1 MITILKTKEKRL
13 TPITLKE
20 WQESRRDMHAYWIS
34 VSEPNPD
41 EINYLEEHL
50 GISIPKPEEMIDL
63 EVSENL
69 YLQDGNLY
77 MTAMMLT
84 GIDTHTPQNK
94 AVTFIITPHTIVSF
108 SYTEFKSIAALRSGN
123 FTELSAESVDGIL
136 LYILEAMVGRLS
148 DLLNK
153 VGHRSDQLSQ
163 NVFRGEKTGQTEEL
177 NFTNILKTVGS
188 AYDIMSYISES
199 LTSFYRLLGF
209 ARRHVDITKNQDVAH
224 DLDSLSMDITALNEQ
239 ANFESNKLMF
249 MLDATLG
256 LINIEQNG
264 TIKIFSVLAVVLMPP
279 TLVASIYG
287 MNFKTMPELEWIAG
301 YPMALLLMLSSA
313 IGTYSY
319 FKFKKWL

>member
-1 MITILKTKEKRL
+1 MRL
-13 TPITLKE
+13 TPITLNE
-20 WQESRRDMHAYWIS
+20 WQESRNDDNHAYWIS
-34 VSEPNPD
+34 VSCPNSD
-41 EINYLEEHL
+41 EINYIEGAL
-50 GISIPKPEEMIDL
+50 GISIPKPDEMQDL

-84 GIDTHTPQNK
+84 GLDAHTPQNQ
-94 AVTFIITPHTIVSF
+94 AITFIITPHNIVSF

-136 LYILEAMVGRLS
+136 LYILEAMVGKLS
-148 DLLNK
+148 YLLNN
-153 VGHRSDQLSQ
+153 VGRRSDQLSQ
-163 NVFRGEKTGQTEEL
+163 TVFRGETTGHPDEL
-177 NFTNILKTVGS
+177 DFTSILKTVGS
-188 AYDIMSYISES
+188 AYDVISYISES

-209 ARRHVDITKNQDVAH
+209 ARRHVDMTINQDVAD

-239 ANFESNKLMF
+239 TNFESNKLMF

-287 MNFKTMPELEWIAG
+287 MNFKVMPELEWIAG
-301 YPMALLLMLSSA
+301 YPMALIFMLISA
-313 IGTYSY
+313 VGTYSY
-319 FKFKKWL
+319 FKYKKWL